1 MTPPASEQAQSAGR
15 AIYAAYIKEQL
26 DAQEA
31 RKTSLE
37 QRGLAVI
44 STAGVL
50 VTLLF
55 GLTALSVKPG
65 SSFDLPRWAAAFL
78 VVALVCF
85 VVSSVFALATNLP
98 RSYQGVTVEG
108 LKSAV
113 DDGWDDDEARA
124 SRKVARTRL
133 DILAT
138 AKHVNG
144 QKARALV
151 ASMVLEI
158 VAVALVGVAMAIVI
172 WD

>member
-1 MTPPASEQAQSAGR
+1 MTPASDQAQAGGR
-15 AIYAAYIKEQL
+15 AIYAAFIKEQL
-26 DAQEA
+26 DAQES

-44 STAGVL
+44 STSGVL

-55 GLTALSVKPG
+55 GLTALSVKRATTFEIPT
-65 SSFDLPRWAAAFL
+65 AAATLL
-78 VVALVCF
+78 VFALVCF
-85 VVSSVFALATNLP
+85 VAASVFALVTNLP

-108 LKSAV
+108 LRSAV
-113 DDGWDDDEARA
+113 SDRWDDDEARA

-133 DILAT
+133 DVLAA
-138 AKHVNG
+138 AKDVNG

-151 ASMVLEI
+151 AGMVLEI

>member
-1 MTPPASEQAQSAGR
+1 VTLPADGPAGR
-15 AIYAAYIKEQL
+15 TVYADYIQEQL
-26 DAQEA
+26 EAQEA

-44 STAGVL
+44 STSGVL

-55 GLTALSVKPG
+55 GLTALSVQRAKT
-65 SSFDLPRWAAAFL
+65 FDLPRAAAAFL
-78 VVALVCF
+78 IVALVCF
-85 VVSSVFALATNLP
+85 VLAAVSALVTNLP

-108 LKSAV
+108 LRSAV
-113 DDGWDDDEARA
+113 SDRWDDDEGKAL
-124 SRKVARTRL
+124 RKVARTRL
-133 DILAT
+133 DVLAA
-138 AKHVNG
+138 AKEVNG

-158 VAVALVGVAMAIVI
+158 IAVALVGVAMAIVI